1 MTKTPDDSFDFL
13 HPLSE
18 HFAGEVTP
26 QRAAARRLAGAMR
39 RVIDALVAT
48 TAPAEELDRAASEL
62 EALAATLVQYPQTHV
77 FEGFAESANSGDP
90 HAFFDYSPLLGKANP
105 LAPPLELEVD
115 GGIVRGR
122 ARFGAA
128 YEGPPGCVHGGFIA
142 AAFDEVLGMT
152 QSLGGA
158 PGMTGTLTV
167 RYRRPTP
174 LYADLRFEAEL
185 DRVEGR
191 KTFTAG
197 RLYNGD
203 ELTAEAEG
211 IFISVDFSKLAAM
224 SPGGRPATERQPIAP
239 GPPDGRPA
247 TERQ

>member
-1 MTKTPDDSFDFL
+1 MTDTPNFDFL

-26 QRAAARRLAGAMR
+26 QRAAARRLAGATR
-39 RVIDALVAT
+39 RVIESLVAT
-48 TAPAEELDRAASEL
+48 TAPADELDRAANEL
-62 EALAATLVQYPQTHV
+62 EEIASSLEQHPQTHV

-90 HAFFDYSPLLGKANP
+90 HAFFDHSPLLGKANP
-105 LAPPLELEVD
+105 LAPPLELEVAN
-115 GGIVRGR
+115 GTVRGR
-122 ARFGAA
+122 ARFGSA

-174 LYADLRFEAEL
+174 LHTDLRFEAQL

-191 KTFTAG
+191 KTFTVG

-211 IFISVDFSKLAAM
+211 IFISVDFSKLAALA
-224 SPGGRPATERQPIAP
+224 PDRRPTERQ
-239 GPPDGRPA
+239 
-247 TERQ
+247 